1 MPFEAALFFRV
12 RLPITWVK
20 GRKVVA
26 AGYLCPTCQKNV
38 YLADGDEHL
47 ECPVCSSPL
56 VGGTEDVAA
65 IRVVKR
71 IREYARI
78 DKVLFR
84 SAYYLG

>member
-1 MPFEAALFFRV
+1 MWRPVICVPRARRTF
-12 RLPITWVK
+12 TS
-20 GRKVVA
+20 
-26 AGYLCPTCQKNV
+26 Q
-38 YLADGDEHL
+38 DGDEHL

-71 IREYARI
+71 MREYARI

-84 SAYYLG
+84 SDYYLG